1 MTTTRRR
8 VSVKRKPN
16 HWEQIKT
23 VIFSTKGFP
32 IVMTLS
38 MIGVL
43 FILFRMK
50 GVELD
55 YKLTELNKEIKVI
68 EVDGKELKARK
79 AHQLSVPNLRKLA
92 KKYNLKSPTS
102 KQVVVIP

>member
-1 MTTTRRR
+1 MTVTRRR
-8 VSVKRKPN
+8 VSIRKKQTF
-16 HWEQIKT
+16 WDQAKS

-55 YKLTELNKEIKVI
+55 YKITELNKNIKII
-68 EVDGKELKARK
+68 ETDGKELKAKK
-79 AHQLSVPNLRKLA
+79 ADLLSVQNLRLLA
-92 KKYNLKSPTS
+92 SKYNLKPPTS
-102 KQVVVIP
+102 KQVIVIP